1 MSRTDL
7 PVGKGALVLLVTG
20 ICLAVTAGLLALPAI
35 LDFLGAGYSPTPLD
49 SVMAVF
55 RFFLAVV
62 CLTSLGGAALTGLMI
77 EHKRYRRDRP

>member
-7 PVGKGALVLLVTG
+7 PVGKGALALLVVG
-20 ICLAVTAGLLALPAI
+20 IFLAVTAGLLALPSI
-35 LDFLGAGYSPTPLD
+35 LDVLGAGYAPTPLD

-62 CLTSLGGAALTGLMI
+62 CLTSLGGAVLTGLMI